1 MGNVII
7 IPCFRP
13 ECPAS
18 AAVKIISYGGGTR
31 ILTGKHLAGEIMFQF
46 PDHMVCHAD
55 SFVIGHPIPSL
66 SIDDELV
73 RGQTYFLLPL
83 DCFPSNVL
91 SASSLAALG
100 SGPNSKRGSP
110 ANFKNC
116 PFQYGR
122 GSDGRVV
129 IRVVPEF
136 ITRLISRN
144 DDHDHDD
151 DDNKEIVI
159 SDGCGNSGNV
169 SFLCSTPE
177 LQKHYN
183 QLVGCRDQNWSP
195 KLETISEYKIR
206 FSPCRFIGLEWKQKE
221 VEG

>member
-1 MGNVII
+1 M
-7 IPCFRP
+7 FRFRRREDRVLRRCHQNP
-13 ECPAS
+13 HGEAPRRRDHVPVPGPHDLPRRLLLHRPPHPFTRHRRRARPWPNLLPSSPRLLHEHRPLRFCPGDAGSGGPNNNKRGGPVSFKECPFE
-18 AAVKIISYGGGTR
+18 Y
-31 ILTGKHLAGEIMFQF
+31 L
-46 PDHMVCHAD
+46 
-55 SFVIGHPIPSL
+55 
-66 SIDDELV
+66 
-73 RGQTYFLLPL
+73 
-83 DCFPSNVL
+83 
-91 SASSLAALG
+91 
-100 SGPNSKRGSP
+100 
-110 ANFKNC
+110 
-116 PFQYGR
+116 R

-144 DDHDHDD
+144 DDHDD
-151 DDNKEIVI
+151 DDNKENII
-159 SDGCGNSGNV
+159 SDGCGNGGNR
-169 SFLCSTPE
+169 FLCSTPE

>member
-1 MGNVII
+1 MGNAII

-13 ECPAS
+13 EPP
-18 AAVKIISYGGGTR
+18 AVKIVSYGGATR

-46 PDHMVCHAD
+46 PDHMVCHAG
-55 SFVIGHPIPSL
+55 SFFIGHPIPSL
-66 SIDDELV
+66 AIDDQLV
-73 RGQTYFLLPL
+73 PGQTYFLLPL
-83 DCFPSNVL
+83 DCFTSTVL
-91 SASSLAALG
+91 SASSLASLG
-100 SGPNSKRGSP
+100 SAGANNNKRVAPVS
-110 ANFKNC
+110 FKEC
-116 PFQYGR
+116 PFEYLR

-144 DDHDHDD
+144 DHVDD
-151 DDNKEIVI
+151 NDDNKENII
-159 SDGCGNSGNV
+159 SDGCGNSGNR
-169 SFLCSTPE
+169 FLCSTPE

-183 QLVGCRDQNWSP
+183 QLVGCRDQNWLP
-195 KLETISEYKIR
+195 KLETISEHKIR